1 MAETRKKILCIE
13 DDPEVAALIAED
25 LVDRGFEVS
34 IAHNGQEGL
43 TAIVRTSPDIVLC
56 DINMPIMSGFEMAE
70 RLAAIAPKL
79 GNIAFVFMTAM
90 SNDDSEIKAQRFGA
104 YVRKPI
110 DFDRLGSIIDAR
122 LVRLAPDQADPKP
135 VSPNDDKLQTLT

>member
-110 DFDRLGSIIDAR
+110 DFDRLGSILDAR
-122 LVRLAPDQADPKP
+122 LVRLAPDQADPKV
-135 VSPNDDKLQTLT
+135 VSRNDEPAR